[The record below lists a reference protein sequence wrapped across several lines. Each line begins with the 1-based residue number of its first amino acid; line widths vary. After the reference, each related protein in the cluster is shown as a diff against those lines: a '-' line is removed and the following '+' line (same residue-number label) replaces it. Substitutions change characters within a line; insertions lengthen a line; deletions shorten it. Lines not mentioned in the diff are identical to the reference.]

1 MARMRYPAQA
11 LELIKQE
18 DPDTCVTLNYI
29 RSLAASGAVPVV
41 RIGRRQLINADKLI
55 EYLASGNAQEQTPTT
70 GTVRRVK
77 A

>member
-1 MARMRYPAQA
+1 MDRMRYPAQA

-29 RSLAASGAVPVV
+29 RSLAASNKIPVV
-41 RIGRRQLINADKLI
+41 RIGRRQLINVDKLI
-55 EYLASGNAQEQTPTT
+55 EYLAAGNSQEQTPIT

>member
-29 RSLAASGAVPVV
+29 RSLAASGTVPVV
-41 RIGRRQLINADKLI
+41 RIGRRQLINVDKLI
-55 EYLASGNAQEQTPTT
+55 EYLATGNAQEQAPTT